1 MKKINWRNLHRDLG
15 YFYIGLIVSF
25 ALSGIIQNHRK
36 TWHPEKY
43 TVATKEVTYTLPKEE
58 ALLTEDFAK
67 DLGKKLGIDDEFRRS
82 RVKEGKFQISFEK
95 NDVEFDLATG
105 KGEISSFA
113 KTPFINQIVELH
125 KSNSNFWIYYSDIFA
140 ISLITIALTGTIMI
154 KAGKFSWKQ
163 RGWKLAVAG
172 IIFPLIF
179 LFLLG

>member
-43 TVATKEVTYTLPKEE
+43 TVSTKTVTYALPKEE

-67 DLGKKLGIDDEFRRS
+67 DLGKKLGIEDEFRRS
-82 RVKEGKFQISFEK
+82 RVKDGKFQVSFEK
-95 NDVEFDLATG
+95 NDAEFDLATG

-113 KTPFINQIVELH
+113 KTPFINHIVELH

-179 LFLLG
+179 LFLLS